1 MEPHKQGSTTTM
13 EIQLSADA
21 KLHSLMKMLES
32 RDGLI
37 RQKARLGLVEM
48 GESAVMPLAEALLH
62 STLDQTRWGAAK
74 ALGEIVDI
82 RSIPALVNAL
92 DDTDA
97 DVAWLAGMALKKFE
111 KAAWM
116 LLLQQLIE
124 TGVDSI
130 RLRNGARHVFSSQK
144 DARFDDLLEELM
156 TALEDTALPE
166 AGGIVAGEILKRMRS
181 DAAEAAAL
189 AEAAELA
196 EAAALAE
203 AELEDATALAEAA
216 GTTEAVDAA

>member
-1 MEPHKQGSTTTM
+1 M
-13 EIQLSADA
+13 EIQQSVDA
-21 KLHSLMKMLES
+21 KLQSLMKMLES

-37 RQKARLGLVEM
+37 RQKARLALVEM
-48 GESAVMPLAEALLH
+48 GDSAVIPLAEALRH

-116 LLLQQLIE
+116 LLLQKLIE

-130 RLRNGARHVFSSQK
+130 RLRNGVRHVFSNQK
-144 DARFDDLLEELM
+144 EAGFNDLLEELR

-166 AGGIVAGEILKRMRS
+166 SGGVVAGEILKRMRS
-181 DAAEAAAL
+181 DAAKAADA
-189 AEAAELA
+189 A
-196 EAAALAE
+196 EAAALE
-203 AELEDATALAEAA
+203 AAAAAEAA
-216 GTTEAVDAA
+216 EATAAVDAD